1 MGLSGLPKGSV
12 STTIQSSYEVGSS
25 EFREEKDG
33 SIFGTATSIQQ
44 QASMSKEGS
53 FTDWKES
60 DRDFIEDSSSSEER
74 GNSFS
79 SEQKIMKTT
88 EITRTSGW
96 ADQYDIGAAISHDS
110 RDGG

>member
-25 EFREEKDG
+25 ECREEKDG
-33 SIFGTATSIQQ
+33 SIFGTTTPIQR
-44 QASMSKEGS
+44 QARMSREGS
-53 FTDWKES
+53 FAGWKES
-60 DRDFIEDSSSSEER
+60 DRNFIEDSSSGEER

-88 EITRTSGW
+88 EITRTSEW
-96 ADQYDIGAAISHDS
+96 ADQYEIGAAISHDS